1 MKTGP
6 MIGWLALLAAI
17 FSEVGASL
25 SLKAAVDN
33 PYWYITVV
41 VGYTFAFAMLF
52 QSLKAGLALGVAYG
66 VWAASGVALTAILAS
81 VVFGE
86 PMTAVKTVGIVL
98 VMGGVLLVEIGS
110 QRANQ
115 RRLEEQTQGG
125 EA

>member
-1 MKTGP
+1 
-6 MIGWLALLAAI
+6 MIGWLSLLAAI

-33 PYWYITVV
+33 PAWYITVV
-41 VGYTFAFAMLF
+41 LGYTFAFVMLF

-81 VVFGE
+81 AVFGE
-86 PMTAVKTVGIVL
+86 PMTALKTLGIVL

-115 RRLEEQTQGG
+115 RRLDEQALRG
-125 EA
+125 ES